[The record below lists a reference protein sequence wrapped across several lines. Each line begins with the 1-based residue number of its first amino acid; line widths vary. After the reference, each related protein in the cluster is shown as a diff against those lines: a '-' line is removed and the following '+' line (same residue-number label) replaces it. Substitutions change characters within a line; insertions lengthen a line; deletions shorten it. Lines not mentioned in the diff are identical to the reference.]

1 MVARFDG
8 ALGFPGGILDP
19 TDLDAADGLNREMQE
34 EIALDLNKHKFVQT
48 DHVFSHVVTSEKLVT
63 HFYAKMLKLD
73 DYHQV
78 EARVATAADWSTEVT
93 IKHLCWIC
101 SVSE

>member
-19 TDLDAADGLNREMQE
+19 SDLDAADGLNREMQE
-34 EIALDLNKHKFVQT
+34 EIALDLNKHKFVQA
-48 DHVFSHVVTSEKLVT
+48 DHVFSHVVASEKLVT
-63 HFYAKMLKLD
+63 HFYAKILKLD